1 MERVGILGS
10 ERSSP
15 GHASAEAVK
24 VVYGGSPGLG
34 WQVAVNDPQAALC
47 SAHLHLLGGE
57 ARYSPHIFAS
67 YFCHLMS
74 WDLFFQ
80 TP

>member
-24 VVYGGSPGLG
+24 VVYGGRPGLG

-57 ARYSPHIFAS
+57 A
-67 YFCHLMS
+67 
-74 WDLFFQ
+74 
-80 TP
+80 